1 MDPTLA
7 NQALHLAMEW
17 GKDWLQPTQPRMR
30 KLHPHL
36 SDADLDAYES
46 LAQEAMRYGHRLV
59 YDSPN
64 CEREGFARAVL
75 AKYPWVSAENIGRLH
90 SQGQYYAMK

>member
-1 MDPTLA
+1 MDTTLA
-7 NQALHLAMEW
+7 NEALHLAMEW
-17 GKDWLQPTQPRMR
+17 GKDWLQPTQARMKTR
-30 KLHPHL
+30 HPEL
-36 SDADLDAYES
+36 NDAQLDEYDK

-59 YDSPN
+59 YESPG